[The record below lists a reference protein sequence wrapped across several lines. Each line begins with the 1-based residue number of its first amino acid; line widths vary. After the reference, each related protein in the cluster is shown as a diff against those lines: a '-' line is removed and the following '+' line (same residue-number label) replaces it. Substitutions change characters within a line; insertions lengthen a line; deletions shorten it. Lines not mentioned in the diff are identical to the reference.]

1 MQELA
6 ADAVLDHHTC
16 ILHDVETCC
25 SRFGSGRFI
34 GDARLHPDGF
44 GPDVD
49 GLVDK
54 WWHVFAALKDEDEID
69 VSGYGGQI
77 RISCFTQAVVKIRV
91 HRNDAVALRL
101 QVCRHII
108 SRAVRPS

>member
-16 ILHDVETCC
+16 ILHDVETCFV
-25 SRFGSGRFI
+25 SFDSGRFI
-34 GDARLHPDGF
+34 GDAGLHPDHF

-54 WWHVFAALKDEDEID
+54 WRHIFAALKDEDEID

-91 HRNDAVALRL
+91 HRDDAVALRL
-101 QVCRHII
+101 QVCRHIVAG
-108 SRAVRPS
+108 AVRPS